1 VFRLED
7 GWLNRVREL
16 SLELDPPNNESLL
29 RVLELNLL
37 MLRLLVRLSVLGLKR
52 EKVLGDRVVVVVFSV
67 VRILKSRNRVRLRV
81 GGLEVVVA
89 DWEEEKE
96 EPENLDRDL
105 DLVRERGG
113 DSSGTET
120 CRLK

>member
-1 VFRLED
+1 MFRLED

>member
-1 VFRLED
+1 MFRLED

-120 CRLK
+120 SRLK